1 MSEAL
6 VRRSNK
12 LSPSPTR
19 RPRIRERRLIT
30 PEDSTYQNVVLL
42 DTDEGAEVE
51 FHLVVNSESLFILS
65 GTFEVLLIDGVQ
77 TLQPG
82 DLVYFPGNYSHGLRC
97 SKGPGQFLAIFAPAR
112 GSRNSAWL
120 ETSYVEAWRQ
130 YVHEDRLSQTR
141 NNLYLGVQAAFVALL
156 TAAAGFLLP
165 LDPVVI
171 GATRV
176 SIGLAAF
183 GSLAAV
189 FAVFALLLTLPWASV
204 TRSGMGYIRART
216 AVILAIEDAVGSKF
230 PTALQQVE
238 RRWKEFSSS
247 HPGKEYFPFLD
258 RDHLAQYSIPPYEQ
272 IGGWKSILSVIGVV
286 RIVWALIGFIGLGVA
301 ALALLRGL

>member
-171 GATRV
+171 GAHQGFNWTRCFWFPGGRV
-176 SIGLAAF
+176 RGFRVAPDS
-183 GSLAAV
+183 
-189 FAVFALLLTLPWASV
+189 
-204 TRSGMGYIRART
+204 
-216 AVILAIEDAVGSKF
+216 AVGKCDAEWYGLYSC
-230 PTALQQVE
+230 
-238 RRWKEFSSS
+238 SNSGN
-247 HPGKEYFPFLD
+247 PG
-258 RDHLAQYSIPPYEQ
+258 H
-272 IGGWKSILSVIGVV
+272 
-286 RIVWALIGFIGLGVA
+286 
-301 ALALLRGL
+301 